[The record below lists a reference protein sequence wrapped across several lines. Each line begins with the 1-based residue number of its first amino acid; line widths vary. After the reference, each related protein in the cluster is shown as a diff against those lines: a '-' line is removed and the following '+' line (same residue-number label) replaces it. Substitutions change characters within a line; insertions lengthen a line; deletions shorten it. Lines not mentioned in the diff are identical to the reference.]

1 MARKAAMVFLV
12 CLLVGGSALEGNQ
25 TSKKVTPFKSVV
37 QEHFDSWDTNKD
49 GKLESQEIDT
59 LLRRHT
65 IKGEAAAALASI
77 HIWFRDHKSTMGLT
91 KSALTQTK
99 DGDGERRDMSQ
110 KSPHFAGDYV
120 SFVHHLNSVP
130 RKVFTDKK
138 PQLES
143 LSQGHLGD
151 CYFVSMVGALVHRS
165 PESVHRMIQ
174 ANEAGDSAV
183 IFADG
188 KRTQVKELPDALI
201 CLGSTARDTGL
212 WLNVLEEGFGQTSHS
227 KKPGTPGDP
236 AIDKIGHGGS
246 QTTTIALLT
255 GKHAIN
261 ASIKKM
267 PPAKVHQLL
276 VEGHNRHALMGA
288 GTEKQGK
295 YPKGIASNH
304 AYAVLSVQGE
314 KIQVWNPWGNHFT
327 PKGTPGLE
335 NGYPTEKGV
344 FTVGLHD
351 FCQIFGDVTIE
362 TGQPAQKGRGK
373 R

>member
-1 MARKAAMVFLV
+1 
-12 CLLVGGSALEGNQ
+12 
-25 TSKKVTPFKSVV
+25 
-37 QEHFDSWDTNKD
+37 
-49 GKLESQEIDT
+49 
-59 LLRRHT
+59 
-65 IKGEAAAALASI
+65 
-77 HIWFRDHKSTMGLT
+77 
-91 KSALTQTK
+91 
-99 DGDGERRDMSQ
+99 
-110 KSPHFAGDYV
+110 
-120 SFVHHLNSVP
+120 
-130 RKVFTDKK
+130 
-138 PQLES
+138 
-143 LSQGHLGD
+143 
-151 CYFVSMVGALVHRS
+151 MVGALVHRS
-165 PESVHRMIQ
+165 PESVHRLIQ
-174 ANEAGDSAV
+174 THEAGDSAV

-188 KRTQVKELPDALI
+188 KRTEVKELPDALI
-201 CLGSTARDTGL
+201 CLGSNAHDTGL
-212 WLNVLEEGFGQTSHS
+212 WLNVLEEGFGQTSHP

-276 VEGHNRHALMGA
+276 LEGHNRRALMGA
-288 GTEKQGK
+288 GTERQGK

-304 AYAVLSVQGE
+304 AYAVLGVQGE
-314 KIQVWNPWGNHFT
+314 KIKVWNPWGNHFT

-344 FTVGLHD
+344 FTVGLND

-362 TGQPAQKGRGK
+362 TGQPAHSGRGK